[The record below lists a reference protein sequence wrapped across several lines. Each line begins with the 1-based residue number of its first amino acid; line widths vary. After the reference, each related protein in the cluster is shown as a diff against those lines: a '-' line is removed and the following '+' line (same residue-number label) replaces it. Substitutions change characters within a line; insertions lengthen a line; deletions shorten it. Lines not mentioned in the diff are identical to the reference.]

1 MQKRASLTATEEQTD
16 INISPLID
24 MVFILLIFFIV
35 TTVFVE
41 EPGVEVNKP
50 RAVSIEN
57 LEKNSILIAITSN
70 ARIVYGG
77 KDIGI
82 GGVRPI
88 VQRLTQKDPMPV
100 ILQVDECARAPWWCA
115 PLTKQNLPSDQSQPF
130 RPSSLVDL
138 IPFHFTQVA
147 CVRCCPYDST
157 QSQNPRPGPY
167 QNARRNRQTGAL
179 NRIHFKLSH

>member
-1 MQKRASLTATEEQTD
+1 MKNRASLTATPEQTD

-50 RAVSIEN
+50 RAVSIQD

-70 ARIVYGG
+70 GRIVYGG

-82 GGVRPI
+82 GGVRAI
-88 VQRLTQKDPMPV
+88 VKRLTQKESMPV
-100 ILQVDECARAPWWCA
+100 ILQVDEGAPGQLVVRTIDEA
-115 PLTKQNLPSDQSQPF
+115 KLANASKV
-130 RPSSLVDL
+130 SLSADRL
-138 IPFHFTQVA
+138 
-147 CVRCCPYDST
+147 
-157 QSQNPRPGPY
+157 
-167 QNARRNRQTGAL
+167 
-179 NRIHFKLSH
+179 

>member
-1 MQKRASLTATEEQTD
+1 MQNRSSLTASEEQTD

-41 EPGVEVNKP
+41 EPGVDVNKP
-50 RAVSIEN
+50 RAASIVN

-82 GGVRPI
+82 GGVRPV
-88 VQRLTQKDPMPV
+88 VQRLTQRDPMPV
-100 ILQVDECARAPWWCA
+100 ILQIDESAPG
-115 PLTKQNLPSDQSQPF
+115 
-130 RPSSLVDL
+130 SLV
-138 IPFHFTQVA
+138 
-147 CVRCCPYDST
+147 VRAIDE
-157 QSQNPRPGPY
+157 
-167 QNARRNRQTGAL
+167 AKLAGAS
-179 NRIHFKLSH
+179 KVSLSALRL

>member
-1 MQKRASLTATEEQTD
+1 MQNRTSLTATEEVTD

-41 EPGVEVNKP
+41 EPGVEVSKP
-50 RAVSIEN
+50 RAVSIVD

-82 GGVRPI
+82 GGVRAI

-100 ILQVDECARAPWWCA
+100 ILQIDESAPG
-115 PLTKQNLPSDQSQPF
+115 
-130 RPSSLVDL
+130 SLV
-138 IPFHFTQVA
+138 
-147 CVRCCPYDST
+147 VRAIDE
-157 QSQNPRPGPY
+157 
-167 QNARRNRQTGAL
+167 AKLAGAT
-179 NRIHFKLSH
+179 RVSLSALPL

>member
-1 MQKRASLTATEEQTD
+1 MQNRASLTATEEQTD
-16 INISPLID
+16 INISPLVD

-41 EPGVEVNKP
+41 EPGVDINKP

-100 ILQVDECARAPWWCA
+100 ILQID
-115 PLTKQNLPSDQSQPF
+115 
-130 RPSSLVDL
+130 
-138 IPFHFTQVA
+138 
-147 CVRCCPYDST
+147 
-157 QSQNPRPGPY
+157 
-167 QNARRNRQTGAL
+167 QNAPGTLVVRAIDEAKLAGAT
-179 NRIHFKLSH
+179 KVSLSALRL